1 MCNAAAKRKGLSIR
15 TTQAS
20 SRFYAAVTASDVSR
34 FSPEFRAL
42 QLLPT
47 LFREG
52 FDGLRCIDFAVV
64 CFMRHSDEAIKNA
77 PNWGR
82 FFWGLIV
89 GRDKRKLS
97 GAEKLLILFFR
108 SDHAFKPVRKIRHVF
123 ICVIEI
129 CLYSFSSEEPAR
141 LFVERHLH
149 TSHEINVLI

>member
-47 LFREG
+47 LFRED
-52 FDGLRCIDFAVV
+52 FHGLRCIDFAVV
-64 CFMRHSDEAIKNA
+64 CSMRHSDEAIKNA

-82 FFWGLIV
+82 FLVPDSWSRKG
-89 GRDKRKLS
+89 KLS
-97 GAEKLLILFFR
+97 GVEKLLILFLR
-108 SDHAFKPVRKIRHVF
+108 SDHAFKQVRKIRHVF

-129 CLYSFSSEEPAR
+129 CLYSFSSKEPAR
-141 LFVERHLH
+141 LFIERHLH
-149 TSHEINVLI
+149 TSHKINVLI